1 MPAFAADT
9 FGTRCMGE
17 IYGKVLLAWGVAG
30 IAGPT
35 IMDTVQKATNSYA
48 TALVTAACI
57 LVLGFILALSYRK
70 PGTAQTP
77 AMLDVAHTGG

>member
-17 IYGKVLLAWGVAG
+17 IYGKILQAWGIAG

-35 IMDTVQKATNSYA
+35 IMDVVQKSFSNYA
-48 TALVTAACI
+48 AALQVAAGL
-57 LVLGFILALSYRK
+57 LVFGFLLALTYRK
-70 PGTAQTP
+70 PQA
-77 AMLDVAHTGG
+77 DVESLPEVVAN